1 MWSSCAA
8 AGVRRML
15 NSWPARKVRSNLIRM
30 AADEAAWAQ
39 LATELRVFL
48 PDDEHHHHTALEALH
63 YLRTR
68 LHTLSDAA
76 DQRRACKSFTTTLNK
91 RGKAAE
97 RVAVAPRR
105 EAVPRHRAT

>member
-1 MWSSCAA
+1 
-8 AGVRRML
+8 
-15 NSWPARKVRSNLIRM
+15 M
-30 AADEAAWAQ
+30 AANEAAWAQ
-39 LATELRVFL
+39 LTTELRAFL
-48 PDDEHHHHTALEALH
+48 PDEHHHHTALDALH

-105 EAVPRHRAT
+105 DAVPRQGDVGMWRSAPGAN